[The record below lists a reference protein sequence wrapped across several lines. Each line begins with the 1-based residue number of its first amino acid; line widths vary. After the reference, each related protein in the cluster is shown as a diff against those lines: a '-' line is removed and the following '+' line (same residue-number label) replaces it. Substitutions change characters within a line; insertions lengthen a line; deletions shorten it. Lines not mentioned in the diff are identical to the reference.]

1 MHIENVFDSRFVNF
15 ILTFVIFDYKK
26 YTFVKNKSILM
37 NAKNFVA
44 ILFLC
49 GLNIA
54 DAQQKS
60 DEWHLTASSR
70 ENYFGVSMANG
81 QIGIVT
87 DDTPLKTKEIILN
100 GVYDA
105 SPENGISRIV
115 RGIEFLNL
123 RLSINRQEV
132 KSDNI
137 SNWSQVVSM
146 KEGISTTSFSF
157 KDLAKIDYS
166 ILANRAIPYS
176 AMAIVTIVPQQD
188 IDISASNYMVVPD
201 ELQGAKSNYRVLKD
215 NQYLM
220 PVFNTVAKTLKGKYT
235 VAASTTFLFDGA
247 SEELKFDNNELGFT
261 KKLLK
266 GKTYRFAVAGGI
278 VTSKDVTDPLNESER
293 QPIFALQEGIDKLV
307 ARHTKAWAE
316 LWKTGDIQIEGD
328 LDAQQRVRF
337 ALYNLYSYIRPE
349 TRQSIAPM
357 GLSSQGYNGHIFWD
371 TELWMFP
378 ALLVLQP
385 DMAKSCLDYRSDRLQ
400 KAKQKASIYGYKGAM
415 YPWESDDTGEE
426 ATPTWAL
433 TGIFEQHI
441 TADVAI
447 AFWNY
452 YALTQDKNWLR
463 EEYKVL
469 RETAN
474 FWVSRVVKNADNS
487 YSILNVVG
495 ADEYA
500 QHVDDNAFTNA
511 SAIEALKNTIKA
523 AKILGE
529 PINPMWTDVSEKLV
543 IHTKNGITQN
553 YKGYDGQTIKQAD
566 VNLLA
571 YPLHVITDEKQI
583 RKDLEYYT
591 EKVDKKDGPAMA
603 SGILSVLYAR
613 LGDADKAYSY
623 FVKSYLPNSRPPF
636 GVFSESANSNN
647 PYFATGAGAM
657 LQAVIYGF
665 GGVEQTDNGLKFNKG
680 MLPKQWKSLK
690 IIGIGT
696 EDKTIEVK

>member
-1 MHIENVFDSRFVNF
+1 MSSTFKSLAFLLLVSPIVFGQ
-15 ILTFVIFDYKK
+15 T
-26 YTFVKNKSILM
+26 
-37 NAKNFVA
+37 
-44 ILFLC
+44 
-49 GLNIA
+49 
-54 DAQQKS
+54 KS
-60 DEWHLTASSR
+60 DEWHLQANSR
-70 ENYFGVSMANG
+70 ENYFGVAMANG

-100 GVYDA
+100 GVYDG

-123 RLSINRQEV
+123 HLDINNQEI

-137 SNWSQVVSM
+137 DNWSQVISM
-146 KEGISTTSFSF
+146 KEGTSTTSFSF
-157 KDLAKIDYS
+157 KDLAKINYT
-166 ILANRAIPYS
+166 ILANRAIPFS
-176 AMAIVTIVPQQD
+176 AMAIVEITPIKD
-188 IDISASNYMVVPD
+188 IEITANNYMVIPD
-201 ELQGAKSNYRVLKD
+201 ELKEAKSQFRVLKD

-220 PVFNTVAKTLKGKYT
+220 PVFGTVAKTLTGKYT
-235 VAASTTFLFDGA
+235 VAASTTFLFDGE
-247 SEELKFDNNELGFT
+247 SETIKQTGNEVGFT

-266 GKTYRFAVAGGI
+266 GKKYRFAIAGGI
-278 VTSKDVTDPLNESER
+278 CTSKDVTDPLNESER
-293 QPIFALQEGIDKLV
+293 QPIYALQEGIDKLLN
-307 ARHTKAWAE
+307 RHKQAWAE
-316 LWKTGDIQIEGD
+316 LWSTGDIQIEGD

-371 TELWMFP
+371 TELWMYP
-378 ALLVLQP
+378 TLLALQP

-400 KAKQKASIYGYKGAM
+400 KAKQKAFIYGYKGAM

-441 TADVAI
+441 TADVSI

-452 YALTQDKNWLR
+452 YSYTQDKTWLKK
-463 EEYKVL
+463 EWDVL
-469 RETAN
+469 KETAD
-474 FWVSRVVKNADNS
+474 FWVSRVVKNQDGS

-511 SAIEALKNTIKA
+511 SAMESLKNTIKA
-523 AKILGE
+523 ATILGE
-529 PINPMWTDVSEKLV
+529 PINPKWIEVSEKLV
-543 IHTKNGITQN
+543 IHRENGITQN
-553 YKGYDGQTIKQAD
+553 YKGYDGQMIKQAD

-571 YPLHVITDEKQI
+571 YPLHIITDKVQI
-583 RKDLEYYT
+583 EKDLEYYA
-591 EKVDKKDGPAMA
+591 EKIDKKDGPAMA
-603 SGILSVLYAR
+603 SGVLSVLYAR
-613 LGDADKAYSY
+613 LGDREEAYSY

-665 GGVEQTDNGLKFNKG
+665 GGVEQTDMGLKYNKG
-680 MLPKQWKSLK
+680 LLPKQWKSLK
-690 IIGIGT
+690 IIGIGV
-696 EDKTIEVK
+696 DNKTIVIK

>member
-1 MHIENVFDSRFVNF
+1 MKTNV
-15 ILTFVIFDYKK
+15 KW
-26 YTFVKNKSILM
+26 
-37 NAKNFVA
+37 
-44 ILFLC
+44 LFLVLLTSSLVF
-49 GLNIA
+49 G
-54 DAQQKS
+54 QSKS
-60 DEWHLTASSR
+60 DEWHLYANSR
-70 ENYFGVSMANG
+70 EKYFGVAMANG

-100 GVYDA
+100 GVYDG

-123 RLSINRQEV
+123 HLSIDGQEI

-137 SNWSQVVSM
+137 SNWSQVVNM
-146 KEGISTTSFSF
+146 KEGTSTTSFSF
-157 KDLAKIDYS
+157 KDLANIHYA
-166 ILANRAIPYS
+166 ILANRAVPYS
-176 AMAIVTIVPQQD
+176 AMAIVEITPNKD
-188 IDISASNYMVVPD
+188 IEITANNYMVVPE
-201 ELQGAKSNYRVLKD
+201 ELKEAKSQFRVLTD

-220 PVFNTVAKTLKGKYT
+220 PVFGTTAKTLTGKYT
-235 VAASTTFLFDGA
+235 ISASTTFLFDGQN
-247 SEELKFDNNELGFT
+247 ETLKQTSNEVGFT
-261 KKLLK
+261 KKLEK
-266 GKTYRFAVAGGI
+266 GKKYRFAIAGGI
-278 VTSKDVTDPLNESER
+278 CTSKDFNDPLNESER
-293 QPIFALQEGIDKLV
+293 QSIYALQQGIDNLLD
-307 ARHTKAWAE
+307 RHKQAWAE
-316 LWKTGDIQIEGD
+316 LWNTGDIEIEGD

-337 ALYNLYSYIRPE
+337 ALFNLYSYNRPE

-371 TELWMFP
+371 SELWMYP
-378 ALLVLQP
+378 TLLALQP
-385 DMAKSCLDYRSDRLQ
+385 DMAKSCLDYRFDRLE
-400 KAKQKASIYGYKGAM
+400 KAKQKATIYGYKGAM

-452 YALTQDKNWLR
+452 YSYTQDKTWLK
-463 EEYKVL
+463 ENYKVFK
-469 RETAN
+469 ETSD
-474 FWVSRVVKNADNS
+474 FWVSRVVKNQDGS

-523 AKILGE
+523 ATILNE
-529 PINPMWTDVSEKLV
+529 PINSMWLEVSNKLI
-543 IHTKNGITQN
+543 IHSENGITQN
-553 YKGYDGQTIKQAD
+553 YKGYKGQMIKQAD

-571 YPLHVITDEKQI
+571 YPLHIITDKKQI
-583 RKDLEYYT
+583 EKDLEYYT
-591 EKVDKKDGPAMA
+591 DKIDKKDGPAMA
-603 SGILSVLYAR
+603 SGVLSVLYAR
-613 LGDADKAYSY
+613 LGDRDKAYAY

-657 LQAVIYGF
+657 LQAIIYGF
-665 GGVEQTDNGLKFNKG
+665 GGVEQTDKGLQYNKG
-680 MLPKQWKSLK
+680 LLPKQWKSLTIK
-690 IIGIGT
+690 GIGI
-696 EDKTIEVK
+696 ENKTITIK

>member
-1 MHIENVFDSRFVNF
+1 MISNF
-15 ILTFVIFDYKK
+15 KV
-26 YTFVKNKSILM
+26 
-37 NAKNFVA
+37 
-44 ILFLC
+44 LFLLVLA
-49 GLNIA
+49 GPVVFGQA
-54 DAQQKS
+54 KS
-60 DEWHLTASSR
+60 DEWHLYANSR
-70 ENYFGVSMANG
+70 SNYYGVAMANG

-100 GVYDA
+100 GVYDG

-123 RLSINRQEV
+123 HLTINNQMI

-137 SNWSQVVSM
+137 DNWSQVVSM
-146 KEGISTTSFSF
+146 KEGTSTTSFSF
-157 KDLAKIDYS
+157 KDFANINYT
-166 ILANRAIPYS
+166 ILANRAVPYS
-176 AMAIVTIVPQQD
+176 AMAIVEITPSKD
-188 IDISASNYMVVPD
+188 IEIIANNYMTVPE
-201 ELQGAKSNYRVLKD
+201 ELKGAKSQFRVLKD

-220 PVFNTVAKTLKGKYT
+220 PVFGTTAKTLTGKYT
-235 VAASTTFLFDGA
+235 VSASTTFLFDGQ
-247 SEELKFDNNELGFT
+247 SETLKQTGNEVGFT

-266 GKTYRFAVAGGI
+266 GQKYRFAIAGGI
-278 VTSKDVTDPLNESER
+278 CTSKDITDPLNESER
-293 QPIFALQEGIDKLV
+293 QPIYALQQGIDNLLN
-307 ARHTKAWAE
+307 RHRQAWGE
-316 LWKTGDIQIEGD
+316 LWNTGDIQIEGD

-337 ALYNLYSYIRPE
+337 ALYNLYSFIRPE

-371 TELWMFP
+371 SELWMYP
-378 ALLVLQP
+378 TLLALQP

-400 KAKQKASIYGYKGAM
+400 KAKQKATIYGYKGAM

-441 TADVAI
+441 TADVSI

-452 YALTQDKNWLR
+452 YALTQDKSWLKK
-463 EEYKVL
+463 EWAVL
-469 RETAN
+469 KETAD
-474 FWVSRVVKNADNS
+474 FWVSRVVKNQDGS
-487 YSILNVVG
+487 FSILNVVG

-511 SAIEALKNTIKA
+511 SAIESLKNTIKA
-523 AKILGE
+523 AKILNE
-529 PINPMWTDVSEKLV
+529 PINPKWAEVSEKLA
-543 IHTKNGITQN
+543 IHKENGITQN
-553 YKGYDGQTIKQAD
+553 YKGYKGQMIKQAD

-571 YPLHVITDEKQI
+571 YPLHVITDKAQI
-583 RKDLEYYT
+583 EKDLEYYAG
-591 EKVDKKDGPAMA
+591 KIDPKDGPAMA
-603 SGILSVLYAR
+603 SGVLSVLYAR
-613 LGDADKAYSY
+613 LGDKEKAYNY

-665 GGVEQTDNGLKFNKG
+665 GGVEQTDQGLKYNKG
-680 MLPKQWKSLK
+680 LLPKKWKSLK
-690 IIGIGT
+690 IIGIGV
-696 EDKTIEVK
+696 DNKTITIE

>member
-1 MHIENVFDSRFVNF
+1 MILKFKLL
-15 ILTFVIFDYKK
+15 ILTLLA
-26 YTFVKNKSILM
+26 NLS
-37 NAKNFVA
+37 
-44 ILFLC
+44 LFS
-49 GLNIA
+49 
-54 DAQQKS
+54 QSKS
-60 DEWHLTASSR
+60 DEWHLFASSR
-70 ENYFGVSMANG
+70 ENYYGVSMANG

-87 DDTPLKTKEIILN
+87 DDTPLKTKEIILS
-100 GVYDA
+100 GVYEG

-123 RLSINRQEV
+123 HLSINNQEI

-157 KDLAKIDYS
+157 KDLATINYS
-166 ILANRAIPYS
+166 ILANRAVPFS
-176 AMAIVTIVPQQD
+176 AMAIVEITPLKDIEIV
-188 IDISASNYMVVPD
+188 ANNYMTVPD
-201 ELQGAKSNYRVLKD
+201 ELKEARSQFRVLKD

-220 PVFNTVAKTLKGKYT
+220 PVFGTTAKTLKGKYT
-235 VAASTTFLFDGA
+235 VAASTTFLFDGQP
-247 SEELKFDNNELGFT
+247 ETLKQTGDEVGFT

-266 GKTYRFAVAGGI
+266 GQKYRFAIAGGI
-278 VTSKDVTDPLNESER
+278 CTSKDITDPLNESER
-293 QPIFALQEGIDKLV
+293 QPIYALQQGIDNLV
-307 ARHTKAWAE
+307 NRHKQAWDE
-316 LWKTGDIQIEGD
+316 LWNTGDIQIEGD

-337 ALYNLYSYIRPE
+337 ALYNLYSFIRPE
-349 TRQSIAPM
+349 TRQSISPM
-357 GLSSQGYNGHIFWD
+357 GLSSQGYNGHVFWD
-371 TELWMFP
+371 TELWMYP
-378 ALLVLQP
+378 TLLALQP

-400 KAKQKASIYGYKGAM
+400 KAKQKATIYGYKGAM

-441 TADVAI
+441 TADIAI

-452 YALTQDKNWLR
+452 YALTQDKSWLR
-463 EEYKVL
+463 SEYKVL
-469 RETAN
+469 KEIAD
-474 FWVSRVVKNADNS
+474 FWVSRVVKNQDGS

-523 AKILGE
+523 ATILGE
-529 PINPMWTDVSEKLV
+529 PIDPKWTDVSEKIV
-543 IHTKNGITQN
+543 IHRVNGITQN
-553 YKGYDGQTIKQAD
+553 YKGYEGQMIKQAD

-571 YPLHVITDEKQI
+571 YPLHIITDKAQI
-583 RKDLEYYT
+583 EKDLDYYT
-591 EKVDKKDGPAMA
+591 EKIDKKDGPAMA
-603 SGILSVLYAR
+603 SGVLSVLYSR
-613 LGDADKAYSY
+613 MGNQEKAYAY

-657 LQAVIYGF
+657 LQAVLFGF
-665 GGVEQTDNGLKFNKG
+665 GGVEQTDHGLKYNKG
-680 MLPKQWKSLK
+680 LLPKKWKSLK
-690 IIGIGT
+690 IIGIGP
-696 EDKTIEVK
+696 ENKTITIE

>member
-1 MHIENVFDSRFVNF
+1 MGSNF
-15 ILTFVIFDYKK
+15 KLLLLLLLTST
-26 YTFVKNKSILM
+26 TFI
-37 NAKNFVA
+37 
-44 ILFLC
+44 
-49 GLNIA
+49 G
-54 DAQQKS
+54 QTKS
-60 DEWHLTASSR
+60 DEWHMVANSR
-70 ENYFGVSMANG
+70 ENYFGVAMANG

-100 GVYDA
+100 GVYEG

-123 RLSINRQEV
+123 HLNIDGQEI

-137 SNWSQVVSM
+137 SNWNQVVAM
-146 KEGISTTSFSF
+146 KEGTSTTTFSF
-157 KDLAKIDYS
+157 KDLANINYT
-166 ILANRAIPYS
+166 ILANRAVPYS
-176 AMAIVTIVPQQD
+176 AMAIVEITPYKD
-188 IDISASNYMVVPD
+188 IEILANNYMIVPD
-201 ELQGAKSNYRVLKD
+201 ELKEAKSQFRVLKD

-220 PVFNTVAKTLKGKYT
+220 PVFGTTAKTLNGKYT
-235 VAASTTFLFDGA
+235 VSAATTFLFDGT
-247 SEELKFDNNELGFT
+247 SEELKQTGNEVGFT

-266 GKTYRFAVAGGI
+266 GKKYRFAIAGGI
-278 VTSKDVTDPLNESER
+278 CTSKDFTDPLNESER
-293 QPIFALQEGIDKLV
+293 QPIYALQQGIDNLV
-307 ARHTKAWAE
+307 NRHKKAWAE
-316 LWKTGDIQIEGD
+316 LWNTGDIQIEGD
-328 LDAQQRVRF
+328 PDAQQRVRF
-337 ALYNLYSYIRPE
+337 AMYNLYSYIRPD

-371 TELWMFP
+371 SELWMYP
-378 ALLVLQP
+378 TLLALQP

-452 YALTQDKNWLR
+452 YALTQDKSWLR
-463 EEYKVL
+463 SEFKVL
-469 RETAN
+469 KETAD
-474 FWVSRVVKNADNS
+474 FWVSRVVKNTDGS

-523 AKILGE
+523 ATILNE
-529 PINPMWTDVSEKLV
+529 PIDSKWKDVSEKLV
-543 IHTKNGITQN
+543 IHRENGITQN
-553 YKGYDGQTIKQAD
+553 YKGYKGQIIKQAD

-571 YPLHVITDEKQI
+571 YPLHIITDKAQI
-583 RKDLEYYT
+583 EKDLDYYA
-591 EKVDKKDGPAMA
+591 EKIDKKDGPAMA
-603 SGILSVLYAR
+603 SGVLSVLYSR
-613 LGDADKAYSY
+613 LGAREKAYEY
-623 FVKSYLPNSRPPF
+623 FAKSYLPNSRPPF

-665 GGVEQTDNGLKFNKG
+665 GGVEQTDNGLKYNKG
-680 MLPKQWKSLK
+680 LLPKQWKSLK
-690 IIGIGT
+690 IIGLGL
-696 EDKTIEVK
+696 DNKTITVE

>member
-1 MHIENVFDSRFVNF
+1 MNSNLTRLL
-15 ILTFVIFDYKK
+15 IL
-26 YTFVKNKSILM
+26 
-37 NAKNFVA
+37 
-44 ILFLC
+44 ILFSTSVFS
-49 GLNIA
+49 
-54 DAQQKS
+54 QSKS
-60 DEWHLTASSR
+60 DEWNLHASSR
-70 ENYFGVSMANG
+70 ENYFGVAMANG

-100 GVYDA
+100 GVYEA

-123 RLSINRQEV
+123 HLSINNQEI

-137 SNWSQVVSM
+137 DDWSQTVSM
-146 KEGISTTSFSF
+146 KEGTSTTSFSF
-157 KDLAKIDYS
+157 KNLATIDYT

-176 AMAIVTIVPQQD
+176 AMAIVEITPIKD
-188 IDISASNYMVVPD
+188 IEISANNYMTVPD
-201 ELQGAKSNYRVLKD
+201 ELKEPTSLFRVLKD

-220 PVFNTVAKTLKGKYT
+220 PVFRTTAKTLNGKHT
-235 VAASTTFLFDGA
+235 ISAATTFLFDNDG
-247 SEELKFDNNELGFT
+247 EVLKQTGNEVGFS

-266 GKTYRFAVAGGI
+266 GKKYRFAVAGGI
-278 VTSKDVTDPLNESER
+278 CTSKDFTDPLNESER
-293 QPIFALQEGIDKLV
+293 QPIFALQEGINNLLN
-307 ARHTKAWAE
+307 RHKQAWAT

-357 GLSSQGYNGHIFWD
+357 GLSAQGYNGHIFWD
-371 TELWMFP
+371 SELWIYP
-378 ALLVLQP
+378 VLLALQP
-385 DMAKSCLDYRSDRLQ
+385 DMAKSCLDYRSDRLE
-400 KAKQKASIYGYKGAM
+400 KAKQKAAVYGYKGAM
-415 YPWESDDTGEE
+415 FPWESDDTGEE

-441 TADVAI
+441 TADVSI

-452 YALTQDKNWLR
+452 YAYTQDKDWLKK
-463 EEYKVL
+463 EYKVL
-469 RETAN
+469 KETSD
-474 FWVSRVVKNADNS
+474 FWVSRVVKNTDGS

-500 QHVDDNAFTNA
+500 QHIDDNAFTNA
-511 SAIEALKNTIKA
+511 SVIEALKNTIKA
-523 AKILGE
+523 ASILNE
-529 PINPMWTDVSEKLV
+529 PINPLWTEISNSLV
-543 IHTKNGITQN
+543 IHSKNGITQN
-553 YKGYDGQTIKQAD
+553 YKGYDGQMIKQAD

-571 YPLHVITDEKQI
+571 YPLNIITDKKQI
-583 RKDLEYYT
+583 EKDLEYYS
-591 EKVDKKDGPAMA
+591 EKIDKKDGPAMA
-603 SGILSVLYAR
+603 SGVLSVLYAR
-613 LGDADKAYSY
+613 LGDREKAYAY

-665 GGVEQTDNGLKFNKG
+665 GGVEQTDSGLKFNKG
-680 MLPKQWKSLK
+680 ILPKQWKSLK
-690 IIGIGT
+690 IIGLGA
-696 EDKTIEVK
+696 DNQTITIK

>member
-1 MHIENVFDSRFVNF
+1 MIS
-15 ILTFVIFDYKK
+15 T
-26 YTFVKNKSILM
+26 VKSLFFM
-37 NAKNFVA
+37 LLLSSVA
-44 ILFLC
+44 FS
-49 GLNIA
+49 
-54 DAQQKS
+54 QSKS
-60 DEWHLTASSR
+60 DEWHLYANSR
-70 ENYFGVSMANG
+70 VNYFGVAMANG

-100 GVYDA
+100 GVYDG

-123 RLSINRQEV
+123 HLDINNQEI

-137 SNWSQVVSM
+137 DNWSQVISM
-146 KEGISTTSFSF
+146 KEGTSTTSFSF
-157 KDLAKIDYS
+157 KDLATIKYT
-166 ILANRAIPYS
+166 ILANRAIPFS
-176 AMAIVTIVPQQD
+176 AMAIVEITPSKD
-188 IDISASNYMVVPD
+188 IDITANNYMVVPD
-201 ELQGAKSNYRVLKD
+201 ELKDAKSQFRILKD

-220 PVFNTVAKTLKGKYT
+220 PVFGTVAKTLTGKYT
-235 VAASTTFLFDGA
+235 VAASTTFLFDGQ
-247 SEELKFDNNELGFT
+247 SEALKQTGNEVGFT
-261 KKLLK
+261 KKLQK
-266 GKTYRFAVAGGI
+266 GKKYQFAVAGGI
-278 VTSKDVTDPLNESER
+278 CTSKDVTDPLNESER
-293 QPIFALQEGIDKLV
+293 QPIYALQEGIDKLLN
-307 ARHTKAWAE
+307 RHKQAWAE
-316 LWKTGDIQIEGD
+316 LWNTGDIQIEGD

-337 ALYNLYSYIRPE
+337 ALYNLYSYIRPD

-371 TELWMFP
+371 TELWMYP
-378 ALLVLQP
+378 TLLALQP

-400 KAKQKASIYGYKGAM
+400 KAKQKAFIYGYNGAM

-441 TADVAI
+441 TADVSI

-452 YALTQDKNWLR
+452 YSYTQDKIWLKK
-463 EEYKVL
+463 EWNVL
-469 RETAN
+469 KETAD
-474 FWVSRVVKNADNS
+474 FWVSRVVKNQDGS

-511 SAIEALKNTIKA
+511 SAIESLKNTIKA
-523 AKILGE
+523 ATILNE
-529 PINPMWTDVSEKLV
+529 PINPSWIEVSEKLI
-543 IHTKNGITQN
+543 IHSENGITQN
-553 YKGYDGQTIKQAD
+553 YKGYAGQMIKQAD

-571 YPLHVITDEKQI
+571 YPLHIITDKVQI
-583 RKDLEYYT
+583 EKDLEYYA
-591 EKVDKKDGPAMA
+591 EKIDKKDGPAMA
-603 SGILSVLYAR
+603 SGVLSVLYAR
-613 LGDADKAYSY
+613 LGDREKAYSY

-665 GGVEQTDNGLKFNKG
+665 GGVEQTDMGLKYNKG
-680 MLPKQWKSLK
+680 LLPKQWKSLK
-690 IIGIGT
+690 IIGIGV
-696 EDKTIEVK
+696 DNKTIVIK

>member
-1 MHIENVFDSRFVNF
+1 MISIYKNLLF
-15 ILTFVIFDYKK
+15 ILLVGPVVFGQT
-26 YTFVKNKSILM
+26 
-37 NAKNFVA
+37 
-44 ILFLC
+44 
-49 GLNIA
+49 
-54 DAQQKS
+54 KS
-60 DEWHLTASSR
+60 DEWHLYANSR
-70 ENYFGVSMANG
+70 ENYYGVAMANG

-100 GVYDA
+100 GVYDG

-123 RLSINRQEV
+123 HLAINNQEI

-137 SNWSQVVSM
+137 DNWSQVVSM
-146 KEGISTTSFSF
+146 KEGTSTTSFSF
-157 KDLAKIDYS
+157 KDYAKIHYT
-166 ILANRAIPYS
+166 ILANRAIPFS
-176 AMAIVTIVPQQD
+176 AMAIVEIIPNKDIEITVNNYMIVPE
-188 IDISASNYMVVPD
+188 
-201 ELQGAKSNYRVLKD
+201 ELKEAKSQFRVLKD

-220 PVFNTVAKTLKGKYT
+220 PVFGTTAKTLTGKYT
-235 VAASTTFLFDGA
+235 VAASTTFLFDEQ
-247 SEELKFDNNELGFT
+247 SEILKQTGNEVGFV

-266 GKTYRFAVAGGI
+266 GKKYRFAVAGGI
-278 VTSKDVTDPLNESER
+278 CTSKDVTDPLNESER
-293 QPIFALQEGIDKLV
+293 QPIFALQEGIDKLLN
-307 ARHTKAWAE
+307 RHKQAWAE

-337 ALYNLYSYIRPE
+337 ALYNLYSYIRPD

-371 TELWMFP
+371 TELWMYP
-378 ALLVLQP
+378 TLLALQP

-400 KAKQKASIYGYKGAM
+400 KAKQKAFIYGYKGAM

-441 TADVAI
+441 TADVSI

-452 YALTQDKNWLR
+452 YSYTQDKSWLKK
-463 EEYKVL
+463 EWSVL
-469 RETAN
+469 KETAG
-474 FWVSRVVKNADNS
+474 FWVSRVVKNQNGS

-500 QHVDDNAFTNA
+500 QHIDDNAFTNA
-511 SAIEALKNTIKA
+511 SAIESLKNTIKA
-523 AKILGE
+523 ATILNE
-529 PINPMWTDVSEKLV
+529 PVNPKWIDVSEKLV
-543 IHTKNGITQN
+543 IHNENGITQN
-553 YKGYDGQTIKQAD
+553 YKGYKGQIIKQAD

-571 YPLHVITDEKQI
+571 YPLHVITDKAQI
-583 RKDLEYYT
+583 ERDLEYYA
-591 EKVDKKDGPAMA
+591 EKIDKKDGPAMA
-603 SGILSVLYAR
+603 SGVLSVLYAR
-613 LGDADKAYSY
+613 LGDKEKAYGY

-665 GGVEQTDNGLKFNKG
+665 GGVEQTDSGLKYNKG
-680 MLPKQWKSLK
+680 LLPKQWKSLK
-690 IIGIGT
+690 IIGIGV
-696 EDKTIEVK
+696 DNKTITIE

>member
-1 MHIENVFDSRFVNF
+1 MISNV
-15 ILTFVIFDYKK
+15 K
-26 YTFVKNKSILM
+26 
-37 NAKNFVA
+37 A
-44 ILFLC
+44 LFLVLLASSMMI
-49 GLNIA
+49 G
-54 DAQQKS
+54 QTKS
-60 DEWHLTASSR
+60 DEWHLSASSR

-87 DDTPLKTKEIILN
+87 DDTPLKTREIILN
-100 GVYDA
+100 GVYDG

-123 RLSINRQEV
+123 HLSIDGQEI

-137 SNWSQVVSM
+137 SNWSQVVNM
-146 KEGISTTSFSF
+146 KEGTSTTTFSF
-157 KDLAKIDYS
+157 KDLVTINYT
-166 ILANRAIPYS
+166 ILANRAVPYS
-176 AMAIVTIVPQQD
+176 AMAIVEITPNKD
-188 IDISASNYMVVPD
+188 IEMTANNYMVVPD
-201 ELQGAKSNYRVLKD
+201 ELKEAKSQFRVLKD

-220 PVFNTVAKTLKGKYT
+220 PVFGTIAKTLTGKYK
-235 VAASTTFLFDGA
+235 VSASTTFLFDGENEA
-247 SEELKFDNNELGFT
+247 LKQTGNEVGFS

-266 GKTYRFAVAGGI
+266 GKKYRFAVAGGI
-278 VTSKDVTDPLNESER
+278 CTSKDFSDPLNESER
-293 QPIFALQEGIDKLV
+293 QPIYALQQGIDNLLN
-307 ARHTKAWAE
+307 RHKQAWAE
-316 LWKTGDIQIEGD
+316 LWNTGDIEIEGD

-337 ALYNLYSYIRPE
+337 ALYNLYSFSRPE
-349 TRQSIAPM
+349 TRQSVAPM

-371 TELWMFP
+371 SELWMYP
-378 ALLVLQP
+378 TLLALQP
-385 DMAKSCLDYRSDRLQ
+385 DMAKSCLDYRFDRLE
-400 KAKQKASIYGYKGAM
+400 KAKQKATVYGYKGAM

-441 TADVAI
+441 TADVSI

-452 YALTQDKNWLR
+452 YTYTQDKTWLK
-463 EEYKVL
+463 ENYKVL
-469 RETAN
+469 KETAD
-474 FWVSRVVKNADNS
+474 FWVSRVVKNDDGS

-523 AKILGE
+523 ATILNE
-529 PINPMWTDVSEKLV
+529 PINPMWTEVSNKLI
-543 IHTKNGITQN
+543 IHSENGITQN
-553 YKGYDGQTIKQAD
+553 YKGYKGQMIKQAD

-571 YPLHVITDEKQI
+571 YPLHVITERKQI
-583 RKDLEYYT
+583 EKDLGYYA
-591 EKVDKKDGPAMA
+591 EKIDKKDGPAMA
-603 SGILSVLYAR
+603 SGVLSVLYAR
-613 LGDADKAYSY
+613 LGDREKAYAY

-665 GGVEQTDNGLKFNKG
+665 GGVEQTDKGLQYNKG
-680 MLPKQWKSLK
+680 LLPKQWKSLTIK
-690 IIGIGT
+690 GVGI
-696 EDKTIEVK
+696 DNRTITIK